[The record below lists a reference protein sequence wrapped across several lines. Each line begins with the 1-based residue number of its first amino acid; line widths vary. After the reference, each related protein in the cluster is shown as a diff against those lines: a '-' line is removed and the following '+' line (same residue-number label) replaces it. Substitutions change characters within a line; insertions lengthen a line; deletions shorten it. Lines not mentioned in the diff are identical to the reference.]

1 MTIPVLDAPVSIKT
15 VDITTPPDEVVRLAK
30 QDGVVMVKGFL
41 DLELVRKLQEEVD
54 PAVKE
59 FPAGPNHES
68 DIYKLTIGPGTKQMA
83 NLTMVSETFRH
94 KILNHRW
101 MHAVSECLF
110 SPEFGDYWM
119 NRGSIL
125 HIEPGEKA
133 QGLHQDDGLYRVS
146 GFRRPGD
153 PELMINFLVALTEF
167 REDNGATRVVPGS
180 HRWDATHPRPSPE
193 EAVSAFLQP
202 GDAVIFFG
210 SLFHAAGENQSPQ
223 HRRGMLISM
232 HPCHFTPME
241 SHLHVPREIIE
252 TMTPLAQKM
261 VGWRSLDNQ
270 NHVPI
275 WMAGDR
281 RMEKVMGLKSKEI

>member
-1 MTIPVLDAPVSIKT
+1 
-15 VDITTPPDEVVRLAK
+15 
-30 QDGVVMVKGFL
+30 
-41 DLELVRKLQEEVD
+41 
-54 PAVKE
+54 
-59 FPAGPNHES
+59 
-68 DIYKLTIGPGTKQMA
+68 
-83 NLTMVSETFRH
+83 
-94 KILNHRW
+94 
-101 MHAVSECLF
+101 LF